1 MNYDKFFGLV
11 KASLAPDLKVY
22 NLTNEELVAFMNSE
36 EDTIKD
42 GFEYGQYRLERGE
55 ITEEQFATDC
65 VSAMAYC
72 LYLLYK

>member
-1 MNYDKFFGLV
+1 MNYDKFFELV

-22 NLTNEELVAFMNSE
+22 NLTNEGLVAFMNSE

-55 ITEEQFATDC
+55 ITEEQFATNS
-65 VSAMAYC
+65 VSAVAHC